1 MRVLLSIFILTCFSA
16 LTFGQKAEPLT
27 DALVDGFYT
36 RQPESLYW
44 LSSRKQIK
52 RATEWA
58 RGIELSDYPGMA
70 GNESLGLSVRSSLL
84 SVKSMNTALKIKTD
98 KQVTAMILHFLKEQQ
113 EGRVHFEYSEIATKQ
128 RDSVYIGQLLSLK
141 NSKIPVSRLIADLD
155 CKDHDYVVLRKYMH
169 DSLRTVDSYKYKA
182 VLLSM
187 NYRKYL
193 AVNRPSECIVV
204 NIPETMAR
212 YYRNDSLVML
222 MRTVVGRKKNP
233 TPTIASNITRVVT
246 FPHWNVPY
254 SIAVKEILPK
264 VQKNENYLEQHNF
277 DVVDS
282 GGRLIDDSDLN
293 WNDYTEKNFP
303 YFFRQSTGTE
313 NSLGVIKFD
322 LEDPFSIFLHATSWQ
337 GAFAKDFRFLS
348 HGCVRLEKPVDLAN
362 ALLRG
367 KLDLEELKKGKKD
380 TESNIIA
387 LPSKIP
393 TFLIYMPVTVEG
405 EKVTFLKDVYGSV
418 K

>member
-1 MRVLLSIFILTCFSA
+1 MRVLLSIFIFSCF
-16 LTFGQKAEPLT
+16 TVNIFGQQVEPFADT
-27 DALVDGFYT
+27 MVDGFYA

-44 LSSRKQIK
+44 LSSRKRIK
-52 RATEWA
+52 RAAEWVREIGSA
-58 RGIELSDYPGMA
+58 GYPGMVR
-70 GNESLGLSVRSSLL
+70 NESFDLSVRSALL
-84 SVKSMNTALKIKTD
+84 NVKSMNYVVKQKTD
-98 KQVTAMILHFLKEQQ
+98 RQVTSLILHFLKEQQ
-113 EGRVHFEYSEIATKQ
+113 EGVIHFEYNEITTQQ
-128 RDSVYIGQLLSLK
+128 RDSVYIDQLLNLK
-141 NSKIPVSRLIADLD
+141 YAKIPVTKLIAELD
-155 CKDHDYVVLRKYMH
+155 CKDHDYVVLRKYLR
-169 DSLRTVDSYKYKA
+169 DSLLTVNSYKYKA

-187 NYRKYL
+187 NCRKYL
-193 AVNRPSECIVV
+193 AVNRPSESIVV

-233 TPTIASNITRVVT
+233 TPTIASNISRVVT

-282 GGRLIDDSDLN
+282 GGKLIDDTELN
-293 WNDYTEKNFP
+293 WNEYTEKNFP
-303 YFFRQSTGTE
+303 YFFRQSTGTG

-337 GAFAKDFRFLS
+337 GVFAKDFRFLS
-348 HGCVRLEKPVDLAN
+348 HGCVRLEKPVELAD

-367 KLDLEELKKGKKD
+367 KLDRKELKIGKKN
-380 TESNIIA
+380 TESNIIV